1 MWTRSVFHVIPI
13 IPGDKVMT
21 LNKIIPLS
29 VLCFTL
35 IVISGCNDN
44 AVSHKEKQKNLPTAT
59 VSIAP
64 VTKELATNQ
73 IELVGTVEAV
83 EQAEISSKITGN
95 ILEIAVDLGSRIKK
109 GDLLIKLGAGEISA
123 QLQQV
128 KAQLVRAKRNLA
140 REEKLLKKNAATPET
155 VNSLKDTVRIAQATL
170 LESQTMLDYTII
182 SAPFD
187 GIVTKKPA
195 NAGDL
200 ATPGK
205 PLLRIEG
212 ENNLQILTDIPEAM
226 INSIKKGNVLQA
238 TIPASNSDVSG
249 VVTEVSPTAD
259 PSSRTTAIKI
269 KINSTPQLRSGQFA
283 RVTLALKEIE
293 TYTIPQSAILPYGQL
308 ERVFV
313 VQENKAQLRLV
324 RTGVVF
330 LGTDGQKRIEIL
342 SGLSEGE
349 NVITSGNNNLQ
360 SGQPLKIQ

>member
-1 MWTRSVFHVIPI
+1 
-13 IPGDKVMT
+13 MT
-21 LNKIIPLS
+21 LNKIMTLC

-44 AVSHKEKQKNLPTAT
+44 AVSHKEKQKALPTAT

-95 ILEIAVDLGSRIKK
+95 ILEITVDLGSRIKK

-155 VNSLKDTVRIAQATL
+155 VASLKDTVRIAQATL

-212 ENNLQILTDIPEAM
+212 EDNLQILTDIPEAM
-226 INSIKKGNVLQA
+226 INSIKKGDVLQA

>member
-1 MWTRSVFHVIPI
+1 M
-13 IPGDKVMT
+13 K
-21 LNKIIPLS
+21 
-29 VLCFTL
+29 
-35 IVISGCNDN
+35 
-44 AVSHKEKQKNLPTAT
+44 
-59 VSIAP
+59 
-64 VTKELATNQ
+64 
-73 IELVGTVEAV
+73 
-83 EQAEISSKITGN
+83 
-95 ILEIAVDLGSRIKK
+95 
-109 GDLLIKLGAGEISA
+109 
-123 QLQQV
+123 
-128 KAQLVRAKRNLA
+128 
-140 REEKLLKKNAATPET
+140 
-155 VNSLKDTVRIAQATL
+155 SLKDTVLIAQAAL

-226 INSIKKGNVLQA
+226 ISSIKKGDILQA
-238 TIPASNSDVSG
+238 TIPASNSHVSG

-259 PSSRTTAIKI
+259 PSSRTTPIKI

-283 RVTLALKEIE
+283 RVTLALEETE

-313 VQENKAQLRLV
+313 VQENRAQLRLV

-330 LGTDGQKRIEIL
+330 PGTDGQRRIEIL

-349 NVITSGNNNLQ
+349 NVITSGNKNLQ
-360 SGQPLKIQ
+360 SGQPLQIQ

>member
-1 MWTRSVFHVIPI
+1 
-13 IPGDKVMT
+13 MT
-21 LNKIIPLS
+21 FTKIIPL
-29 VLCFTL
+29 LLFCLTL
-35 IVISGCNDN
+35 AMVNGCNKEEE
-44 AVSHKEKQKNLPTAT
+44 SHTEKKKSLPTAM
-59 VSIAP
+59 VSIAK
-64 VTKELATNQ
+64 VTREVASNQ

-95 ILEIAVDLGSRIKK
+95 ILSISVDLGSRITK
-109 GDLLIKLGAGEISA
+109 GDILIKLSAGEISA
-123 QLQQV
+123 QVQQT
-128 KAQLVRAKRNLA
+128 KAQLEQAKRNLA

-155 VNSLKDTVRIAQATL
+155 VKSLKDTVHIAQAAL

-187 GIVTKKPA
+187 GIITQKPA

-226 INSIKKGNVLQA
+226 IHKIKKGDVLQA
-238 TIPASNSDVSG
+238 KIPATNSDVSG

-259 PSSRTTAIKI
+259 SSSRTTPIKL
-269 KINSTPQLRSGQFA
+269 KINAAPQLRSGQFA
-283 RVTLALKEIE
+283 RVTLALDATE
-293 TYTIPQSAILPYGQL
+293 TFAVPEAAILPYGQL

-313 VQENKAQLRLV
+313 VKNNQAQLRLV
-324 RTGVVF
+324 QTGV
-330 LGTDGQKRIEIL
+330 LLTGADGKKRIEVL

-349 NVITSGNNNLQ
+349 TVIISGNSNLQ
-360 SGQPLKIQ
+360 SGQPLQIQ

>member
-1 MWTRSVFHVIPI
+1 
-13 IPGDKVMT
+13 MT
-21 LNKIIPLS
+21 LKKIIPLS

-35 IVISGCNDN
+35 IVISGCEDN
-44 AVSHKEKQKNLPTAT
+44 AVSHKQKQKNLPTAT
-59 VSIAP
+59 VSVAP

-95 ILEIAVDLGSRIKK
+95 ILEIAVELGSRIKK
-109 GDLLIKLGAGEISA
+109 GDLLIKLSAGEISA

-128 KAQLVRAKRNLA
+128 KAQLEQAKRNLA

-155 VNSLKDTVRIAQATL
+155 VKSLKDTVRIAQAAL

-226 INSIKKGNVLQA
+226 INSIKKGDVLQA

-249 VVTEVSPTAD
+249 VVTEVSPIAD
-259 PSSRTTAIKI
+259 PSSRTTPIKI

-283 RVTLALKEIE
+283 RVTLALEETE

-313 VQENKAQLRLV
+313 AQENQAQLRLV

-330 LGTDGQKRIEIL
+330 PGTDGRKRIEIL
-342 SGLSEGE
+342 SGLSEGD

>member
-1 MWTRSVFHVIPI
+1 MA
-13 IPGDKVMT
+13 

-29 VLCFTL
+29 VLFFTL
-35 IVISGCNDN
+35 LVISGCKDN
-44 AVSHKEKQKNLPTAT
+44 AVSHKETQKPLATAT

-73 IELVGTVEAV
+73 IQLVGTVEAV
-83 EQAEISSKITGN
+83 KQAEISSKITGN

-109 GDLLIKLGAGEISA
+109 GDLLIKLSAGEISA
-123 QLQQV
+123 QLQQAQ
-128 KAQLVRAKRNLA
+128 AQLEQAKRNLT
-140 REEKLLKKNAATPET
+140 REEKLLKQNAATPET
-155 VNSLKDTVRIAQATL
+155 VKSLKDTVLIAQAAV
-170 LESQTMLDYTII
+170 LESQTMLDYAII

-195 NAGDL
+195 NVGDL

-205 PLLRIEG
+205 PLLRIED
-212 ENNLQILTDIPEAM
+212 EDNLQILTDIPEAM
-226 INSIKKGNVLQA
+226 INTIKKGDVLQA
-238 TIPASNSDVSG
+238 TIPASNSHVSG
-249 VVTEVSPTAD
+249 VVTEVSPIAD
-259 PSSRTTAIKI
+259 PSSRTTPIKI
-269 KINSTPQLRSGQFA
+269 KINSTSQLRSGQFA
-283 RVTLALKEIE
+283 RVTLALEEIE

-313 VQENKAQLRLV
+313 VRENHAQLRLV
-324 RTGVVF
+324 RTGVAF
-330 LGTDGQKRIEIL
+330 PGTHGQKRIEIL